1 MNIFEPSGRASIPAW
16 MAAKA
21 RSSERGFFGSLQLIN
36 GDREYAVVWDEEEK
50 LNARHHHQAM
60 LSNTRCKLA
69 ERGKTT
75 ESSYSN
81 FRDSHVRSCSSE
93 LNSLDHN
100 VENGVVVVRCER
112 HKNSVYTRELVRIQ
126 IYTIQRFA
134 AIYNFRGMHFELTMI
149 VGGPRSRLQL
159 VTSKNALMQ
168 IWTILDCAIW

>member
-69 ERGKTT
+69 ERGRVSK
-75 ESSYSN
+75 
-81 FRDSHVRSCSSE
+81 D
-93 LNSLDHN
+93 
-100 VENGVVVVRCER
+100 NGIF
-112 HKNSVYTRELVRIQ
+112 LQ
-126 IYTIQRFA
+126 Q
-134 AIYNFRGMHFELTMI
+134 L
-149 VGGPRSRLQL
+149 SRQSRQKLFL
-159 VTSKNALMQ
+159 RAE
-168 IWTILDCAIW
+168 